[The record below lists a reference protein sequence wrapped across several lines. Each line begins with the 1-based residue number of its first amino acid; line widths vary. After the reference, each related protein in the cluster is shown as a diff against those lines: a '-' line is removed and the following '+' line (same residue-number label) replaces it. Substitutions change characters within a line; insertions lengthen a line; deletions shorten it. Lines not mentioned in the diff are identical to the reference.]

1 MLFLILSKFLMTF
14 CAMAFPY
21 PVISFLFKIRVV
33 FEEVLYLKLQINGLG
48 PVGMGGSLSQLGA
61 LQQLIWAVKRT
72 KETHPWTHSHSIY

>member
-14 CAMAFPY
+14 CALAFSY

-48 PVGMGGSLSQLGA
+48 TVGVGGNLSQLGA
-61 LQQLIWAVKRT
+61 LQQLIRAVKRT